1 VDDDKQRPMHT
12 LSKPAQHSPL
22 KIDGAMAAVLA
33 WECRG
38 DAIAAGAV
46 YTGETP
52 ELPDEPKPERYTPG
66 MAMNLE
72 RQTVPVGDLSG
83 MSSLS

>member
-1 VDDDKQRPMHT
+1 MRLP
-12 LSKPAQHSPL
+12 
-22 KIDGAMAAVLA
+22 
-33 WECRG
+33 
-38 DAIAAGAV
+38 AGAV
-46 YTGETP
+46 YTGDTP